1 MPLNPFKWIFSRL
14 HRPRSPDG
22 SRRKLILG
30 ERGEKWAA
38 RHLRRQG
45 YKILVR
51 RFRTK
56 AGEIDIVCRDGEWL
70 VFVEVKTRVDESLGA
85 PSEAVDVTKQRHMT
99 KVALDYLQLLNY
111 PEIKFRFDIVEV
123 LMEYGARKPD
133 TIRVIK
139 DAFEMN
145 KPYMY

>member
-1 MPLNPFKWIFSRL
+1 MRLNPFKWISSRL
-14 HRPRSPDG
+14 SRSRSPDG
-22 SRRKLILG
+22 SRRKVVLG

-85 PSEAVDVTKQRHMT
+85 PSEAVDKAKQRHMT
-99 KVALDYLQLLNY
+99 KVALDYLRLLEY
-111 PEIKFRFDIVEV
+111 PEVKFRFDIVEV
-123 LMEYGARKPD
+123 LMRHGARKPD
-133 TIRVIK
+133 EVRIIPN
-139 DAFEMN
+139 AFEMN
-145 KPYMY
+145 EPYMY

>member
-1 MPLNPFKWIFSRL
+1 M
-14 HRPRSPDG
+14 
-22 SRRKLILG
+22 
-30 ERGEKWAA
+30 
-38 RHLRRQG
+38 
-45 YKILVR
+45 
-51 RFRTK
+51 
-56 AGEIDIVCRDGEWL
+56 CRDGEWL